1 VGGCKI
7 LPTHIKTCQK
17 LFSVRYGTPC
27 SKMKLYLSKNFVFFF
42 YGGFF
47 PFQRDLPF
55 CVNHLVHLNFVIK
68 IFTFGKA
75 PWIRAL
81 PNVALGSIAT
91 SQPHLPVM

>member
-1 VGGCKI
+1 MLGVGHHILKWNFTLAKI
-7 LPTHIKTCQK
+7 CFFDRG
-17 LFSVRYGTPC
+17 FS
-27 SKMKLYLSKNFVFFF
+27 
-42 YGGFF
+42 

-91 SQPHLPVM
+91 LQPHLPVM